1 MKLISSDFLV
11 KFNLAIITVLYLVRV
26 SSYTWFVFR
35 CVLQDREEELSDRN
49 DNLRSVNIL
58 GDKLVKQ
65 SSVNVDKKQIEDSLK
80 KLNEHWNHV
89 SR

>member
-1 MKLISSDFLV
+1 MIFKLSLILP
-11 KFNLAIITVLYLVRV
+11 LLL
-26 SSYTWFVFR
+26 SYTWFVFR

-65 SSVNVDKKQIEDSLK
+65 SSVNDDKKQIEDSLK